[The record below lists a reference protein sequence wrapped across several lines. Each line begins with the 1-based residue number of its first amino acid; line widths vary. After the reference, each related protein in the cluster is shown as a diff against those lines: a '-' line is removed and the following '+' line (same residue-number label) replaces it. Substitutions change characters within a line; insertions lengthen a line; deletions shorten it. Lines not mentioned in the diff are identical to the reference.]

1 MTKATMKNNFAKINK
16 EVTHNKMVAYDS
28 RFRQLQTMCEKYGD
42 GNKWC
47 SAQMCLEE
55 IIKNSPTNAHVIA
68 QAFQLYNEM
77 QEYKAKFDMLTATL
91 EATNNFE

>member
-28 RFRQLQTMCEKYGD
+28 KFRQLQTMCEKYGD
-42 GNKWC
+42 GNKWRN
-47 SAQMCLEE
+47 AQMCLEE
-55 IIKNSPTNAHVIA
+55 IIKNSSTNAHVIA
-68 QAFQLYNEM
+68 QAFQLYNDM
-77 QEYKAKFDMLTATL
+77 QEYKAKFDMLTKTL